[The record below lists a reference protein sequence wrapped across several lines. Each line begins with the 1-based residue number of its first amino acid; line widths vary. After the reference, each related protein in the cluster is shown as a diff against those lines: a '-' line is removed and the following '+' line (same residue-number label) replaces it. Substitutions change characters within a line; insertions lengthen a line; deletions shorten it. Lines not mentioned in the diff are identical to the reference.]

1 MKEEDLNDLIGEEE
15 SEVEDDSPPWEEE
28 SENEGSEV
36 EDNAKPVSEEDK
48 IIDLR
53 KNKFSIF
60 MDLLRILKDTC
71 TDLALEK
78 GKIQQLSD
86 KRQCIFSIDTKS
98 IMGNTN
104 LLMSSVATKHDL
116 LEIFRKQHVDMY
128 LEINDSNYIFRDSIS
143 KLEFI
148 KPMEEYMENKFMPDS
163 HLNKKVIKKDLLE
176 KILEFDFDKVMLDR
190 LMNSSKILKA
200 NVLTLIF
207 EDGKA
212 NFIVKAGDSS
222 STTKISVVE
231 VEDELEDPDI
241 EGSLNF
247 IIDVFMSFING
258 GIESLKFEVF
268 NNKNKEED
276 FILKL
281 TGDLTIEDEE
291 ITVPVIAWVP
301 SEIKPLKRS

>member
-1 MKEEDLNDLIGEEE
+1 
-15 SEVEDDSPPWEEE
+15 
-28 SENEGSEV
+28 
-36 EDNAKPVSEEDK
+36 
-48 IIDLR
+48 
-53 KNKFSIF
+53 
-60 MDLLRILKDTC
+60 
-71 TDLALEK
+71 
-78 GKIQQLSD
+78 
-86 KRQCIFSIDTKS
+86 
-98 IMGNTN
+98 
-104 LLMSSVATKHDL
+104 
-116 LEIFRKQHVDMY
+116 
-128 LEINDSNYIFRDSIS
+128 
-143 KLEFI
+143 
-148 KPMEEYMENKFMPDS
+148 
-163 HLNKKVIKKDLLE
+163 
-176 KILEFDFDKVMLDR
+176 MLDR